1 MSLKGIIN
9 NVIATSTHI
18 RTNAVKTSNT
28 ALQDQELLPAAQS
41 GQTARKTGRE
51 NSTQIRPPETIR
63 NRPQAGSIYNH
74 DTAVNISRQSLL
86 LIAQKKLEL
95 IPETKAVKCTPNPSE
110 AVLSRETSIKPKTR
124 EKEQPKATPSN

>member
-1 MSLKGIIN
+1 MQPPK
-9 NVIATSTHI
+9 STHV

-63 NRPQAGSIYNH
+63 NRPQAGSVYI
-74 DTAVNISRQSLL
+74 TMIPLLMSCVN
-86 LIAQKKLEL
+86 
-95 IPETKAVKCTPNPSE
+95 PYY
-110 AVLSRETSIKPKTR
+110 
-124 EKEQPKATPSN
+124 